1 MYGSDIPHFTFF
13 CSFHF
18 RYPPI
23 FSHRKTFLYYPG
35 LSCFPPVM
43 LSSLIPF
50 TITIRKQ
57 SFDFLPKVL
66 PFPTF
71 VKCLSYIV
79 FFCIFPIFC
88 FDNLQA
94 LDHSLICRVK
104 IFTFSHI
111 NIWPKSIRRSL
122 VFFSKFPVQHMIF
135 IWFVRLYVYPIT
147 VVCLCLNVYRSR
159 ALVHIY
165 KRIQTPNNLLEVI
178 FPSALKPKLNE

>member
-1 MYGSDIPHFTFF
+1 MYGSDIPHFTFL

-23 FSHRKTFLYYPG
+23 FSHRKTFLSFPG
-35 LSCFPPVM
+35 LFCFLPVM

-71 VKCLSYIV
+71 VKSLSCIV
-79 FFCIFPIFC
+79 FLCIFLIFY

-94 LDHSLICRVK
+94 LDHSLMCRVK
-104 IFTFSHI
+104 VITFWHI
-111 NIWPKSIRRSL
+111 NIWPKSGEAW
-122 VFFSKFPVQHMIF
+122 FSFQIF
-135 IWFVRLYVYPIT
+135 RFNIWFLSDLSVSMSIHLRWYICV
-147 VVCLCLNVYRSR
+147 
-159 ALVHIY
+159 
-165 KRIQTPNNLLEVI
+165 
-178 FPSALKPKLNE
+178 